1 MLFIDFCLLFRTSED
16 VASSSLG
23 NQQQVMELKY
33 DWTIEEP
40 AFLPQKN
47 GESFYSP
54 IFSAKSNDKI
64 RWRLKMCSKG
74 ANEES
79 KDHFSLYLVRFTD
92 KYEKSVIFKSN
103 CLVTKNGKVI
113 FSKTGELE
121 TLGNAPLPSNFGWD
135 KVAPLAS
142 IERAPFDTFPGIDEL
157 KVSCQLVY
165 LI

>member
-1 MLFIDFCLLFRTSED
+1 
-16 VASSSLG
+16 
-23 NQQQVMELKY
+23 MELNY

-54 IFSAKSNDKI
+54 IFSAKANDKI
-64 RWRLKMCSKG
+64 RWRLKMCPKG

-79 KDHFSLYLVRFTD
+79 KDHLSLFLERFTGRI
-92 KYEKSVIFKSN
+92 EQSVTVKSN
-103 CLVTKNGKVI
+103 WLVTKNGKVI
-113 FSKTGELE
+113 FSKSNELQ

-142 IERAPFDTFPGIDEL
+142 IERASFDTFPGIDEL
-157 KVSCQLVY
+157 KVSCQLIY
-165 LI
+165 TI